1 MKKPTLRD
9 VALAADVSVTTAS
22 LVLSGKGRISDP
34 VRTAILD
41 AATTLGYGKKFI
53 LFQPGK
59 RPSVGILL
67 SIDPQWAF
75 VWGFIRPIIAEIE
88 RIFTEKGYDV
98 TLIPIYDTRSDTAML
113 DSIVQ
118 GTYKAIFTLH
128 FGNER
133 LFNALEEQN
142 IPVIIIMN
150 GNFQDR
156 FHSILVDDFQG
167 SYEGTIHLIKLGH
180 REIIYAGTERI
191 DLPKLTT
198 DRYYGF
204 CKALEESGIPVTP
217 QGYLSCEAANT
228 QHLEASL
235 REIFARKQRPSA
247 IFAIDDDMAIRIAA
261 LLKPMGIRIPE
272 EVSIIAP
279 GDLLNYADPFVI
291 PITTLK
297 IDTTLMGRLAC
308 DMMFRRL
315 SGEHDGVHVIKIKQQ
330 LVQRGSTRP
339 LPSARARGLRQSLGN
354 SKERFLGSFNQ
365 DVGRTAGRQVGRSG
379 SHGLAR
385 WLGASRE
392 FITKA
397 CIELHMDEEQ
407 FRLRIGDD
415 LRWID
420 HDPIGQ
426 GGRLIDA
433 FGIERR
439 GSGYGQP
446 MSHPL
451 REAPTID
458 RLRNYPWPD
467 PEQEDTSGIRE
478 KIDPMADRFAIIGGS
493 WAPFWHDAVDL
504 VGMETMAC
512 LMYDDPV
519 FVETMLNRIVDYYVS
534 LNTRIF
540 EEAGD
545 LIDLL
550 FIRNDF
556 GTQTGPL
563 ISKEHFDRFIS
574 PCIKRLVE
582 VAHRYEIKTMLHSSG
597 GIRPLLPSIIGTGVD
612 ALHALQPDCPG
623 MQGGAIKKEFGYKV
637 VLSGGIDARG
647 VLLHGT
653 TAEVRENVIETLRVL
668 APGGGYLAS
677 PSVDAITEDTP
688 VANILAMYD
697 AIAEWRDDR

>member
-1 MKKPTLRD
+1 MKKPTLKD
-9 VALAADVSVTTAS
+9 IADASGVSVTTAS
-22 LVLSGKGRISDP
+22 LVLSGKGRISES
-34 VRTAILD
+34 VRTSIFD
-41 AATTLGYGKKFI
+41 AATRLGYGKKFI
-53 LFQPGK
+53 MAQPGK
-59 RPSVGILL
+59 KPAVGILL
-67 SIDPQWAF
+67 NIDPRWTF

-88 RIFTEKGYDV
+88 KSFSLKGYEV
-98 TLIPIYDTRSDTAML
+98 GLIPIYEALPEEALVERIL
-113 DSIVQ
+113 Q
-118 GTYKAIFTLH
+118 GSYKAIFALH
-128 FGNER
+128 YGDER
-133 LFNALEEQN
+133 LFKALEDRG
-142 IPVIIIMN
+142 IPIIVIMN

-167 SYEGTIHLIKLGH
+167 AYEGIMHLIKLGH
-180 REIIYAGTERI
+180 HDILYAGTERL
-191 DLPKLTT
+191 DLPKLMT

-217 QGYLSCEAANT
+217 EGYLNCEAANT

-235 REIFARKQRPSA
+235 REIFARPRRPSA

-272 EVSIIAP
+272 ELSIIAP

-297 IDTTLMGRLAC
+297 IDTNLMGRLAC

-315 SGEHDGVHVIKIKQQ
+315 SGENDGVHVIKVKQQ

-339 LPSARARGLRQSLGN
+339 LPSAGTRGAHRYNGN
-354 SKERFLGSFNQ
+354 SRERFLGAFAREP
-365 DVGRTAGRQVGRSG
+365 G
-379 SHGLAR
+379 HGLAR

-392 FITKA
+392 FIAKA
-397 CIELHMDEEQ
+397 CVELNMDENQ

-420 HDPIGQ
+420 TDPLGQ
-426 GGRLIDA
+426 GGRVIDA

-439 GSGYGQP
+439 GIGYGQP

-451 REAPTID
+451 RESPTIEQ
-458 RLRNYPWPD
+458 LRRYPWPD
-467 PEQEDTSGIRE
+467 PEKEDTSGIRE
-478 KIDPMADRFAIIGGS
+478 RIEPLAGSYAIAGGS
-493 WAPFWHDAVDL
+493 WSPFWHDAVDL

-519 FVETMLNRIVDYYVS
+519 FVETMLGRIVDYYVS

-545 LIDLL
+545 LIDLV

-563 ISKEHFDRFIS
+563 ISKEHFERFIT
-574 PCIKRLVE
+574 PCVKRLVE
-582 VAHRYEIKTMLHSSG
+582 VAHRYDIKMMLHSSG
-597 GIRPLLPSIIGTGVD
+597 GIRPLLPSIIATGVD

-623 MQGGAIKKEFGYKV
+623 MQGAALKKEFGHRI

-653 TAEVRENVIETLRVL
+653 RSEVRESVLATLKAL
-668 APGGGYLAS
+668 APGGGYMAA
-677 PSVDAITEDTP
+677 PSVDTITEDIP
-688 VANILAMYD
+688 VANVLAMYD
-697 AIAEWRDDR
+697 TISEWQDDR

>member
-1 MKKPTLRD
+1 MKKPTLKD
-9 VALAADVSVTTAS
+9 IADASGVSVTTAS
-22 LVLSGKGRISDP
+22 LVLSGKGRISES
-34 VRTAILD
+34 VRSAILE
-41 AATTLGYGKKFI
+41 AATRLGYGKKFI
-53 LFQPGK
+53 LSQPGK
-59 RPSVGILL
+59 RPEVGILL
-67 SIDPQWAF
+67 NIEPRWAF

-88 RIFTEKGYDV
+88 KSFSLKGYDV
-98 TLIPIYDTRSDTAML
+98 GLIPIYEALPESALAERIL
-113 DSIVQ
+113 Q
-118 GTYKAIFTLH
+118 GAYKAVFTLH
-128 FGNER
+128 YGNER
-133 LFNALEEQN
+133 LFKALEDRGV
-142 IPVIIIMN
+142 PVIVIMN

-167 SYEGTIHLIKLGH
+167 AYEGIMHLIKLGH
-180 REIIYAGTERI
+180 RDILYAGTERV
-191 DLPKLTT
+191 DLPKLMT

-217 QGYLSCEAANT
+217 EGYLNCEAANT

-235 REIFARKQRPSA
+235 REIFSRPRRPSA
-247 IFAIDDDMAIRIAA
+247 IFALDDDMAIRIAA

-272 EVSIIAP
+272 DLSIIAP

-297 IDTTLMGRLAC
+297 IDTNLMGRLAC

-315 SGEHDGVHVIKIKQQ
+315 SGENDGVHVIKVKQQ

-339 LPSARARGLRQSLGN
+339 LPSAAGRGASRYTGS
-354 SKERFLGSFNQ
+354 SRERFLGAFARER
-365 DVGRTAGRQVGRSG
+365 G
-379 SHGLAR
+379 HGPAR

-392 FITKA
+392 FIAKA
-397 CIELHMDEEQ
+397 CVELNMDENQ

-420 HDPIGQ
+420 PDPLGQ
-426 GGRLIDA
+426 GGRVIDA

-439 GSGYGQP
+439 GIGYGQP

-451 REAPTID
+451 REAPTIEN
-458 RLRNYPWPD
+458 LRGYPWPD
-467 PEQEDTSGIRE
+467 PETEDTSGIRE
-478 KIDPMADRFAIIGGS
+478 RIEPLAGSYAIAGGS
-493 WAPFWHDAVDL
+493 WSPFWHDAVDL

-519 FVETMLNRIVDYYVS
+519 FVETMLSRIVDYYVS

-545 LIDLL
+545 LIDLV

-563 ISKEHFDRFIS
+563 ISKEHFERFVT
-574 PCIKRLVE
+574 PCLKRLVE
-582 VAHRYEIKTMLHSSG
+582 LARRYDIKIMLHSSG
-597 GIRPLLPSIIGTGVD
+597 GIRPLLPSIINTGID

-623 MQGGAIKKEFGYKV
+623 MQGAALKKEYGNRI

-647 VLLHGT
+647 ALLHGT
-653 TAEVRENVIETLRVL
+653 RASVRESVLATLGAL
-668 APGGGYLAS
+668 APGGGYLAA

-688 VANILAMYD
+688 VANVLAMYD
-697 AIAEWRDDR
+697 AIAEWQDER

>member
-22 LVLSGKGRISDP
+22 LVLSGKGRISGP
-34 VRTAILD
+34 VRTAILE
-41 AATTLGYGKKFI
+41 AATALGYGKKFI
-53 LFQPGK
+53 LSQPGK
-59 RPSVGILL
+59 RPAVGILL
-67 SIDPQWAF
+67 SIDPHWAF
-75 VWGFIRPIIAEIE
+75 VWSFIRPIIAEIE
-88 RIFTEKGYDV
+88 RIFTEKGYDI
-98 TLIPIYDTRSDTAML
+98 TLIPIYDTMSDTAML
-113 DSIVQ
+113 DTIIQ
-118 GTYKAIFTLH
+118 GSYKAIFTLH

-133 LFNALEEQN
+133 LFNALEEHN

-217 QGYLSCEAANT
+217 QGYLNCEAANT

-235 REIFARKQRPSA
+235 REIFARTQRPSA

-315 SGEHDGVHVIKIKQQ
+315 SGEHNGVHVIKIKQQ

-339 LPSARARGLRQSLGN
+339 LPSARVRGIRQAIGN
-354 SKERFLGSFNQ
+354 SKERFLGSF
-365 DVGRTAGRQVGRSG
+365 TRSSG
-379 SHGLAR
+379 HGLAR

-446 MSHPL
+446 TSHPL
-451 REAPTID
+451 HEAPTID

-467 PEQEDTSGIRE
+467 PEQEDTSSIRE
-478 KIDPMADRFAIIGGS
+478 RIDPLVDRFAIIGGS
-493 WAPFWHDAVDL
+493 WSPFWHDAVDL

-519 FVETMLNRIVDYYVS
+519 FVETMLGRIVDYYVS

-563 ISKEHFDRFIS
+563 ISMEHFDRFIS

-582 VAHRYEIKTMLHSSG
+582 VAHRYDIKTMLHSSG
-597 GIRPLLPSIIGTGVD
+597 GIRPLLQSIIGTGID

-623 MQGGAIKKEFGYKV
+623 MQGGAIKKEFGNKL

-647 VLLHGT
+647 ILLNGT
-653 TAEVRENVIETLRVL
+653 PSEVRESVFETLRIL
-668 APGGGYLAS
+668 APGGGYLAA

-697 AIAEWRDDR
+697 AIAEWQGTP

>member
-1 MKKPTLRD
+1 M
-9 VALAADVSVTTAS
+9 
-22 LVLSGKGRISDP
+22 
-34 VRTAILD
+34 
-41 AATTLGYGKKFI
+41 
-53 LFQPGK
+53 
-59 RPSVGILL
+59 
-67 SIDPQWAF
+67 
-75 VWGFIRPIIAEIE
+75 
-88 RIFTEKGYDV
+88 
-98 TLIPIYDTRSDTAML
+98 
-113 DSIVQ
+113 
-118 GTYKAIFTLH
+118 
-128 FGNER
+128 
-133 LFNALEEQN
+133 
-142 IPVIIIMN
+142 
-150 GNFQDR
+150 
-156 FHSILVDDFQG
+156 
-167 SYEGTIHLIKLGH
+167 
-180 REIIYAGTERI
+180 
-191 DLPKLTT
+191 
-198 DRYYGF
+198 
-204 CKALEESGIPVTP
+204 TP
-217 QGYLSCEAANT
+217 QGYLNCEAANT

-339 LPSARARGLRQSLGN
+339 LPSARIRGIRQSIGN
-354 SKERFLGSFNQ
+354 SKERFLGSFTRNS
-365 DVGRTAGRQVGRSG
+365 GRS
-379 SHGLAR
+379 SVHGVAR

-407 FRLRIGDD
+407 FRLRTGDD
-415 LRWID
+415 VRWID

-451 REAPTID
+451 HEAPTID

-478 KIDPMADRFAIIGGS
+478 RIDPLVDRFAIIGGS

-563 ISKEHFDRFIS
+563 ISMEHFERFIS

-597 GIRPLLPSIIGTGVD
+597 GIRPLLPSIIGTGID

-623 MQGGAIKKEFGYKV
+623 MQGSVIKKEFGHKL

-647 VLLHGT
+647 VLLQGSSS
-653 TAEVRENVIETLRVL
+653 EVRESVIETLRIL
-668 APGGGYLAS
+668 APGGGYLAA

-697 AIAEWRDDR
+697 AIAEWQEGK